1 MFVKVVLSVYAVL
14 CLATGAIAQNYPVKS
29 IRFIVGF
36 PPGGTND
43 IVARALGQKLT
54 EQMGQ
59 QFVIEN
65 RGGASGIV
73 GSELVAK
80 SPPDGYV
87 LMVQSATHVANPHL
101 FKKVPFDTLKDF
113 TGLTPLAAQVGMVV
127 VHPSLPAKTVRD
139 LVAIARAKP
148 DQLIYGSSGN
158 GSFVH
163 LAMALI
169 ASMSDTKMVHVPY
182 KGGGPAVIALMAG
195 EIQAM
200 TATVGSVVPYLESKR
215 LRALAVTSA
224 TRVKP
229 FPDIPTVGESGV
241 KGYEFTAW
249 IGAFAPANMPRPLL
263 DRLNGELKKAL
274 DSAEVSK
281 TLGAQT
287 LEPMYMTPE
296 QFAERLKVDYAKYQK
311 LVKLTG
317 VQLD

>member
-1 MFVKVVLSVYAVL
+1 
-14 CLATGAIAQNYPVKS
+14 
-29 IRFIVGF
+29 
-36 PPGGTND
+36 
-43 IVARALGQKLT
+43 
-54 EQMGQ
+54 
-59 QFVIEN
+59 VIEN

>member
-1 MFVKVVLSVYAVL
+1 
-14 CLATGAIAQNYPVKS
+14 
-29 IRFIVGF
+29 
-36 PPGGTND
+36 
-43 IVARALGQKLT
+43 
-54 EQMGQ
+54 
-59 QFVIEN
+59 
-65 RGGASGIV
+65 
-73 GSELVAK
+73 
-80 SPPDGYV
+80 
-87 LMVQSATHVANPHL
+87 
-101 FKKVPFDTLKDF
+101 
-113 TGLTPLAAQVGMVV
+113 
-127 VHPSLPAKTVRD
+127 
-139 LVAIARAKP
+139 
-148 DQLIYGSSGN
+148 
-158 GSFVH
+158 
-163 LAMALI
+163 
-169 ASMSDTKMVHVPY
+169 VPY